1 MNRLRCLLLLVACA
15 ACSTPATPAAPP
27 LPKPKPA
34 VPGPDLAALTDSTAP
49 AALLAYGRQYPGSE
63 VLLTTRL
70 GKIRLKLYDDTPLHR
85 ANFLL
90 LVRKGVFDETVF
102 NRVVRGFAIQGGQ
115 TAEVRSIRLRRYR
128 LPPEI
133 RPGHFHRRG
142 ALGMARYDDE
152 QNPGRLSSNT
162 DFYLIQGEKYTPA
175 QAAAATGRRLIPA
188 QTRAYATAGGAPS
201 LDGQYTVFGEV
212 TEGLDVLDKIAAV
225 PVNAQDH
232 WPNEEVRIK
241 AEVLR

>member
-1 MNRLRCLLLLVACA
+1 MKPFFALLLAGLA
-15 ACSTPATPAAPP
+15 ACSAPEKPAVPAAPP
-27 LPKPKPA
+27 RPAA
-34 VPGPDLAALTDSTAP
+34 VPGPDIGALTDSTAP

-63 VLLTTRL
+63 VLISTRL
-70 GKIRLKLYDDTPLHR
+70 GNIRLHLFEDTPIHR

-115 TAEVRSIRLRRYR
+115 TSERRSIRLRRYR

-133 RPGHFHRRG
+133 RPDHCHRRG
-142 ALGMARYDDE
+142 ALGMARYDDD

-162 DFYLIQGEKYTPA
+162 DFYFIQGEVLTPA
-175 QAAAATGRRLIPA
+175 QARAAAGRPLTPA
-188 QTRAYATAGGAPS
+188 QTKAYATVGGAPS
-201 LDGQYTVFGEV
+201 LDGQYTVFGEI

-232 WPNEEVRIK
+232 WPDKEVYIK
-241 AEVLR
+241 ARVVK